1 MAWEYI
7 TQLGQ
12 YNTTTTSYPADS
24 IPSNVNFNPA
34 FGNDPSVKTGMAN
47 NHATY
52 TCNWQITPN
61 LKVYWDVKYE
71 DYTHKLTKTITL
83 NGVQIVSAVAGSGGG
98 NFNQCC
104 YIFIADNTTQRA
116 KILFYQKQN
125 FSGTYYTSIL
135 LYSQYTEAQQAA
147 LYTELK
153 SAMPITY
160 HWQSVPAIQG
170 KKGLFNLTTIN
181 TSALNGGDPVS
192 GSDGSAIHFQ
202 YETRL
207 TELTGNIPFNTETPI
222 IYAGSIDYMTY
233 TVEALQAEGQP
244 LLITGYKLKFYM
256 HGSSTPFYTVSLS
269 GGLHAPDLNWLH
281 FIIDETNESARLSLV
296 RRVTNTTPVTYTYN
310 NESFTREQ
318 EQAMYLWIHSH
329 IAPEDRDESTDNITN
344 GDEGGDNWQPWNSV
358 DIPKPTKPTKG
369 ALTTGFTSMYLVDET
384 ILKDLSDVM
393 WTDTFVESLSRF
405 FNDPREIIIGV
416 MLYPITPTA
425 ASTPTEIKAGG
436 INTGVSGNKITD
448 QYLYVD
454 MGYIDV
460 HKMTNTFLDYPPNTK
475 AIVYL
480 PYCGEHYLDVNEI
493 MEKQLHLEY
502 LFDFLTG
509 AVCANISV
517 DGSYIYSFTGQ
528 CGVQI
533 PTSAEDFSRM
543 YSSILSAGAT
553 LGAAL
558 ATMATGGMTAPL
570 MIGAGANML
579 SNGMNLTPDVAY
591 SSGGGGA
598 TGFLANQTPYLRL
611 ELPVPLMANGD
622 TSEEDF
628 ETSKQ
633 YAFLGKPTYQ
643 SLTLSSCSGFTK
655 CIDAHLKNI
664 PATETEL
671 AQILRDLKEGVIIQ
685 TGSET
690 PAETPAV
697 EGDSVITFIKCKSA
711 PNIIGKVWDEDE
723 NIEGQLIY
731 NHSLLKPKFII
742 KGDVKAYNYCYV
754 DMFAR
759 YYYITDVVFIQNG
772 MQEVSLSVDP
782 LNSFAADI
790 LNCKAVVERQKK
802 KGNLYMTD
810 SHMYTKA
817 NKQIVTVPFMG
828 GNNQYIN
835 TSGMQ
840 SFERQNNSYVLTIA
854 GD

>member
-1 MAWEYI
+1 MGWVNYDMSTILEPLGFKQTMVPNDLINTIANSPYLSYWLDDRPSIVNSFPYSSFGSYGWKTGDSNWGIKFTSGSNRELLEFYYNGSIVWTMDYI
-7 TQLGQ
+7 RSNQYNPYTMIFLINEDTHNAVAQGYGYSFNSSGQ
-12 YNTTTTSYPADS
+12 YKWSASGSETSTTLYNFLKHAPFPPTYNFVSV
-24 IPSNVNFNPA
+24 PSLTGKLGTFNF
-34 FGNDPSVKTGMAN
+34 S
-47 NHATY
+47 
-52 TCNWQITPN
+52 
-61 LKVYWDVKYE
+61 
-71 DYTHKLTKTITL
+71 TL
-83 NGVQIVSAVAGSGGG
+83 DVSA
-98 NFNQCC
+98 
-104 YIFIADNTTQRA
+104 
-116 KILFYQKQN
+116 
-125 FSGTYYTSIL
+125 
-135 LYSQYTEAQQAA
+135 
-147 LYTELK
+147 
-153 SAMPITY
+153 
-160 HWQSVPAIQG
+160 
-170 KKGLFNLTTIN
+170 IN
-181 TSALNGGDPVS
+181 EGDPVT
-192 GSDGSAIHFQ
+192 GSDGSAIHFVN
-202 YETRL
+202 ETRISQL
-207 TELTGNIPFNTETPI
+207 AGNVPFNTEVPL
-222 IYAGSIDYMTY
+222 IYAGSVDYMTY
-233 TVEALQAEGQP
+233 EVVALQAEGQP
-244 LLITGYKLKFYM
+244 ILISAYKLRFYI
-256 HGSSTPFYTVSLS
+256 HGYSTPFYTATLS
-269 GGLHAPDLNWLH
+269 GGLHAPEINWIH
-281 FIIDETNESARLSLV
+281 FLIDDDNQVGRLSLI
-296 RRVTNTTPVTYTYN
+296 RRDTTSTPVTYTYN
-310 NESFTREQ
+310 NDTFTTEQ
-318 EQAMYLWIHSH
+318 EETMYLWLKSH
-329 IAPEDRDESTDNITN
+329 IPPEEREDSTDNITN
-344 GDEGGDNWQPWNSV
+344 GDEGGNNWNPWHSV
-358 DIPKPTKPTKG
+358 DIPKPAKPTKG
-369 ALTTGFTSMYLVDET
+369 ALTTGFTSMYLVDDT
-384 ILKDLSDVM
+384 ILKELSDVM

-416 MLYPITPTA
+416 MLYPITPSA
-425 ASTPTEIKAGG
+425 ASEATEIKAGG
-436 INTGVSGNKITD
+436 ITTGVSAKKITD

-493 MEKQLHLEY
+493 MGTQLHLEY

-517 DGSYIYSFTGQ
+517 NSSFIYSFTGQ

-533 PTSAEDFSRM
+533 PTSSEDFSRM

-553 LGAAL
+553 LGTAL
-558 ATMATGGMTAPL
+558 ATISTGGMTAPL
-570 MIGAGANML
+570 MVGAGANML
-579 SNGMNLTPDVAY
+579 SNGMNLTPDVSY

-622 TSEEDF
+622 TSDEDF
-628 ETSKQ
+628 ETTKQ

-685 TGSET
+685 TGSDT
-690 PAETPAV
+690 PTVTPAV

-711 PNIIGKVWDEDE
+711 PNIIGKVWETDTDL
-723 NIEGQLIY
+723 EGHLIY

-742 KGDVKAYNYCYV
+742 KGDVKEYNYCYV
-754 DMFAR
+754 DIFKR
-759 YYYITDVVFIQNG
+759 FYYITDVVFIQNG

-782 LNSFAADI
+782 LNSFASDI

-828 GNNQYIN
+828 GDNQYIN